1 MCTAVRWCCCKL
13 FVLSR
18 RYPHGEHHA
27 RDIADTPETHQ
38 FVGTSSDTIH
48 ASYLPHRDQT
58 NPVDPLEGH
67 QETVGSADHNIQK
80 NRANS
85 PKRGHLSSPK
95 VNTRQKHK
103 TKIPKFNSTRK
114 AKIPNNECGHAK
126 CVVIKHQKLRRPHIP
141 KSRLHLTPLVRSSL
155 DLSFMSE
162 RMHSLR
168 KKVHRF
174 AVLAVSSVR
183 VQIGAVIL
191 EAPCSGKKM
200 CLHSGEF
207 P

>member
-1 MCTAVRWCCCKL
+1 MPEISRTHLRHISSLELALIRYTQVTCHMGTKQTQSTPYKDTRKRSVAQTTTSKKIGQIHRKEDT
-13 FVLSR
+13 VL
-18 RYPHGEHHA
+18 P
-27 RDIADTPETHQ
+27 Q
-38 FVGTSSDTIH
+38 
-48 ASYLPHRDQT
+48 
-58 NPVDPLEGH
+58 
-67 QETVGSADHNIQK
+67 
-80 NRANS
+80 
-85 PKRGHLSSPK
+85 K

-126 CVVIKHQKLRRPHIP
+126 CVVLKHQKLRRPHIP
-141 KSRLHLTPLVRSSL
+141 KSRLHLTLLLRSSL

-174 AVLAVSSVR
+174 AVFAVSSVR
-183 VQIGAVIL
+183 VQIGADIL
-191 EAPCSGKKM
+191 EAPCSGEKM
-200 CLHSGEF
+200 CLYSGEF